1 MTEQDKQVTSEMAEQ
16 DKVTSEMAEQDKQV
30 TSEMAEQDKQ
40 VISWVTCSMHKFQ
53 ALHKLAKFSG
63 SD

>member
-1 MTEQDKQVTSEMAEQ
+1 MTEQDKQVA
-16 DKVTSEMAEQDKQV
+16 SEMAEQDKQV
-30 TSEMAEQDKQ
+30 ASEMAEQDKQ

-53 ALHKLAKFSG
+53 ALHKLAKISG